1 MTYKVGMLGNHW
13 VMNSLA
19 VLAAVEAVKADLGL
33 GGLGLAELKPLVG
46 RGRRDRI
53 YFDVVSNQ
61 SILLIDESYNANPA
75 SMSAAIKT
83 LGQCDI
89 NKKGRRIAVLGDMAE
104 LGGQADQLHADLS
117 DILID
122 AHIDELYACGK
133 HMKKLTEKVKEQNTA
148 MKVQYF
154 ADKLAL
160 EKELLKNLHDGD
172 VIMVKGSNS
181 SGMGTIVQVLKE
193 LDFEQ
198 DKQAAN
204 G

>member
-1 MTYKVGMLGNHW
+1 
-13 VMNSLA
+13 
-19 VLAAVEAVKADLGL
+19 
-33 GGLGLAELKPLVG
+33 
-46 RGRRDRI
+46 
-53 YFDVVSNQ
+53 
-61 SILLIDESYNANPA
+61 
-75 SMSAAIKT
+75 
-83 LGQCDI
+83 
-89 NKKGRRIAVLGDMAE
+89 
-104 LGGQADQLHADLS
+104 
-117 DILID
+117 
-122 AHIDELYACGK
+122 
-133 HMKKLTEKVKEQNTA
+133 MKKLTEKVKEQNTA

-181 SGMGTIVQVLKE
+181 SGMGTIVKVLKE